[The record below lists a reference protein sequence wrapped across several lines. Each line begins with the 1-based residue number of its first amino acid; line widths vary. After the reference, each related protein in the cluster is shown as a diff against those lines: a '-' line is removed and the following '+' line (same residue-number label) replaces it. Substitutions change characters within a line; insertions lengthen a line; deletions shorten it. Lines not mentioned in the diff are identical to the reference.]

1 MATAGYLSCIPQSVS
16 LSITA
21 EKSLLLWLAQVLS
34 FYVGSRLGRILKY
47 KVKSVYQS

>member
-16 LSITA
+16 LKRH
-21 EKSLLLWLAQVLS
+21 EKFLLLWLAQVLS